1 MYRHYDCL
9 SQYIDSTSCTNNTLF
24 RTCVNPIINDLI
36 NNTYV
41 VSLSELK
48 DMLSEANPGKVFYNP
63 KIKQY
68 IEKEFEG
75 QVSFCSS
82 NRKNESLTIYPS
94 CITTSDVMS
103 KLKQLD
109 FIRSAVLALR
119 NDLLHNTDFEL
130 SDRFLD
136 RSELGNA
143 WFKTKMPES
152 VATFLSAL
160 FNTRK
165 TDLLRKD
172 EEVNHEVDYDGTDDE
187 NIKGCSYRKKC
198 MLKKFIKACFMR

>member
-1 MYRHYDCL
+1 M

-75 QVSFCSS
+75 QVSFRSS
-82 NRKNESLTIYPS
+82 NRK
-94 CITTSDVMS
+94 
-103 KLKQLD
+103 K
-109 FIRSAVLALR
+109 
-119 NDLLHNTDFEL
+119 
-130 SDRFLD
+130 
-136 RSELGNA
+136 
-143 WFKTKMPES
+143 
-152 VATFLSAL
+152 
-160 FNTRK
+160 
-165 TDLLRKD
+165 
-172 EEVNHEVDYDGTDDE
+172 
-187 NIKGCSYRKKC
+187 
-198 MLKKFIKACFMR
+198 